1 MALLRKSGSSLKIMR
16 FILIFKVFSCLSTNC
31 TCCQTFVWSTRR
43 GVLRCCFR
51 PPFLHYFF
59 VKMDVPPEFDATEV
73 IEIEDSDSEELE
85 LVSVKEDPM
94 NIAVFLTRRLR
105 VLR

>member
-1 MALLRKSGSSLKIMR
+1 
-16 FILIFKVFSCLSTNC
+16 
-31 TCCQTFVWSTRR
+31 
-43 GVLRCCFR
+43 
-51 PPFLHYFF
+51 
-59 VKMDVPPEFDATEV
+59 MDVPPEFDATEI

-94 NIAVFLTRRLR
+94 NIAVFLMRRLR